1 MSTHVWSVVY
11 LLSKFHENSSNNFL
25 NYSANKQTE
34 VKTLPLPSCGV
45 GNKNVHVRDTGKGL
59 IHIETHLCRYTLKIE
74 NDNIDNN

>member
-1 MSTHVWSVVY
+1 MRIAPPAVNHRSVAAC
-11 LLSKFHENSSNNFL
+11 NFL